1 MGRARPRGVR
11 DGDAVVTG
19 RGATVGVRAVAR
31 AVTRVARGVH
41 WYTTSLLGDRDYD
54 RYVAHL
60 ARVHPDVVPP
70 SAAQYWR
77 TRHAEADTHP
87 GARCC

>member
-1 MGRARPRGVR
+1 M
-11 DGDAVVTG
+11 TG
-19 RGATVGVRAVAR
+19 HGLASAGTAVAR
-31 AVTRVARGVH
+31 AVTRAARAVH

-60 ARVHPDVVPP
+60 ARAHPDVVAP
-70 SAAQYWR
+70 SEAQYWR
-77 TRHAEADTHP
+77 TRHADADANP

>member
-1 MGRARPRGVR
+1 MGRARPRPRR
-11 DGDAVVTG
+11 DGDAAVTG
-19 RGATVGVRAVAR
+19 PAGPVGSAAR
-31 AVTRVARGVH
+31 AVTRVARAVH

-60 ARVHPDVVPP
+60 ARAHPDVAPP

-77 TRHAEADTHP
+77 TRHAEADAHP